1 MSDEE
6 LYFKAKKRIENMKRK
21 NDIADNEIIIELEK
35 EIEYYRERIR
45 KFLDKPFETK
55 NNNNSIEIGVQLN
68 ADEAM
73 QKLETMKGLVEEIEE
88 QPSFELL
95 EEKQKIDF
103 EVVTFYDAN
112 GNQVKEH
119 RIHYK

>member
-1 MSDEE
+1 
-6 LYFKAKKRIENMKRK
+6 
-21 NDIADNEIIIELEK
+21 
-35 EIEYYRERIR
+35 
-45 KFLDKPFETK
+45 
-55 NNNNSIEIGVQLN
+55 
-68 ADEAM
+68 
-73 QKLETMKGLVEEIEE
+73 MKGLVEEIEE

>member
-1 MSDEE
+1 MNDEE
-6 LYFKAKKRIENMKRK
+6 LYIKAKTRIEHMKRK
-21 NDIADNEIIIELEK
+21 NNMPDNEIIIELEK
-35 EIEYYRERIR
+35 EIEHYRERIR
-45 KFLDKPFETK
+45 KFLDKSFEDES
-55 NNNNSIEIGVQLN
+55 NNNSIEIGVQLN
-68 ADEAM
+68 ADEAI
-73 QKLETMKGLVEEIEE
+73 QKLETMKGLVEEIAE

-95 EEKQKIDF
+95 EEKQQIDF

>member
-1 MSDEE
+1 MNDEE

-68 ADEAM
+68 ADEAI

-119 RIHYK
+119 RIQYK

>member
-21 NDIADNEIIIELEK
+21 NNMSDNEIIIELEK

-68 ADEAM
+68 ADEAI

-95 EEKQKIDF
+95 EENQKIDF
-103 EVVTFYDAN
+103 EVVIFYDAN

-119 RIHYK
+119 RIQYK

>member
-68 ADEAM
+68 ADEAI

>member
-21 NDIADNEIIIELEK
+21 NNMADNEIIIELEK

-68 ADEAM
+68 ADEAI

-119 RIHYK
+119 RIQYK

>member
-45 KFLDKPFETK
+45 KFLDKPFETE

>member
-21 NDIADNEIIIELEK
+21 NNMADNEIIIELEK

-68 ADEAM
+68 ADEAI

-95 EEKQKIDF
+95 EENQKIDF
-103 EVVTFYDAN
+103 EVVIFYDAN

-119 RIHYK
+119 RIQYK